1 MITIEKALVIR
12 EPWIDL
18 ILSGKK
24 AWEMRGQRPSFRGWL
39 GLIRKGSGRV
49 SCIARLVDVGHPL
62 NDDEMVASFD
72 MHRIPEG
79 MIRSGEVAKWTTPWK
94 LADIRVLRQP
104 VPYSHPN
111 GAITLFSL
119 DPKVSATIVAQLG
132 DLAPD
137 TAPEVPVQPLL
148 TAAAPKPLARALPAV
163 QTIKAVPTPTL
174 AAVAG
179 ALLGEVEVTDGN
191 LKHNHFYLRSF
202 LHHLPEDLVGG
213 RDLASPIMAS
223 VEADGMSPTQTDI
236 CPRHRFFRDRSWTRQ
251 FFANSDAE
259 TGDTVRVHQLAPYRY
274 KVSLNKK
281 ARI

>member
-1 MITIEKALVIR
+1 MIIIEKALVIR

-24 AWEMRGQRPSFRGWL
+24 SWEMRGQRPAFRGWL

-62 NDDEMVASFD
+62 TEDEMVASFD
-72 MHRIPEG
+72 MHRIPEA

-94 LADIRVLRQP
+94 MADIRVLRQP

-119 DPKVSATIVAQLG
+119 DPKVGRAIVEQLG
-132 DLAPD
+132 ELPIM
-137 TAPEVPVQPLL
+137 TTSSSLVPPS
-148 TAAAPKPLARALPAV
+148 TTINKFNSNAALQRTGSSHDNLIVSEANSS
-163 QTIKAVPTPTL
+163 I
-174 AAVAG
+174 
-179 ALLGEVEVTDGN
+179 LGEVELTAGN
-191 LKHNHFYLRSF
+191 IKHNHFYLGSF
-202 LHHLPEDLVGG
+202 LDRFPVDLIGGSNERSLAPRAAHLDWGG
-213 RDLASPIMAS
+213 IQQ
-223 VEADGMSPTQTDI
+223 VETDI
-236 CPRHRFFRDRSWTRQ
+236 AGDKKLFRRRGWVRQ
-251 FFANSDAE
+251 FFTDSDAE
-259 TGDTVRVHQLAPYRY
+259 PGDTVLVHQIAPYKY

>member
-1 MITIEKALVIR
+1 MIIIEKALVIR

-18 ILSGKK
+18 ILSGQKS
-24 AWEMRGQRPSFRGWL
+24 WEMRGQRPSFRGWL

-62 NDDEMVASFD
+62 TDDEMVASFD
-72 MHRIPEG
+72 MHRIPET

-137 TAPEVPVQPLL
+137 TAPEAPGQPPL
-148 TAAAPKPLARALPAV
+148 TEPAPKPSARAVPAV
-163 QTIKAVPTPTL
+163 QSIKAVPTPTL
-174 AAVAG
+174 AAVPG

-202 LHHLPEDLVGG
+202 LHHLPEDL
-213 RDLASPIMAS
+213 LAAVISPLRSWQALRQMACRPRRLTS
-223 VEADGMSPTQTDI
+223 APVIAFSAIGPGPVNSSPTLMRNPAI
-236 CPRHRFFRDRSWTRQ
+236 LCVCI
-251 FFANSDAE
+251 NSRP
-259 TGDTVRVHQLAPYRY
+259 TVTKSP
-274 KVSLNKK
+274 
-281 ARI
+281 